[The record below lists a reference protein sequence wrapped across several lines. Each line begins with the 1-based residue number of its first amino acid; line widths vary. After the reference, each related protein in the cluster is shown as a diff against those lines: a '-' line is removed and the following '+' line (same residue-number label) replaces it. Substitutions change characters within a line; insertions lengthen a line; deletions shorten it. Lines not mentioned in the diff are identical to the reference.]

1 MNFALI
7 GLAGYIAPKHLNAI
21 KETGNNLVAAF
32 DISDSVG
39 IVDSYFNDVEFFTDE
54 YNFWDFL
61 GGRKDI
67 NFVVVCSPNF
77 LHYRNIMTAL
87 SYGIDVICEKPVALN
102 NKEVEAIKEYEAVFD
117 SKVYG
122 ILQSRLHPSLIEAK
136 NSLSKEGNTI
146 IINYETNRG
155 KWYNKSWKGDPSLS
169 GGLTMNIGI
178 HLFDMC
184 IWMLGEAETID
195 TTSITHSKGNG
206 YIDFDKGSVEWN
218 LSIDSK
224 RVRRSIRVNGKEI
237 DFTKG
242 FADLHT
248 LSYQEILKGN
258 GFDINECEK
267 AIDLVN
273 KINYI

>member
-87 SYGIDVICEKPVALN
+87 SYGIDVICEKPIALN
-102 NKEVEAIKEYEAVFD
+102 NKEVEAIKEYESVFD
-117 SKVYG
+117 SRVYG

-136 NSLSKEGNTI
+136 KNLSREGNTI

-184 IWMLGEAETID
+184 IWMLGEDETID
-195 TTSITHSKGNG
+195 TTSISYSNGNG

-224 RVRRSIRVNGKEI
+224 RVRRLIRVNGKEI

-242 FADLHT
+242 FTDLHT